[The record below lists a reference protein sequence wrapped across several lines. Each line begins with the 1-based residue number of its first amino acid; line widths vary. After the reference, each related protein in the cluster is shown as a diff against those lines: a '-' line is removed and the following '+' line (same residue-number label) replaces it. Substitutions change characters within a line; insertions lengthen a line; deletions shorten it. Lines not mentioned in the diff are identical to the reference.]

1 MGVVALREAISKRA
15 DELMVPALMAAGLT
29 SHKRQWRTCD
39 CTWCAKKR
47 EATAVI
53 GNLSHIPAYRF
64 RKGHYVEDMREAY
77 RDELRAGYRQSM
89 RSLENEEPF
98 Q

>member
-1 MGVVALREAISKRA
+1 MSVVSLREAISKRA

-29 SHKRQWRTCD
+29 SHKRAWRTCD

-47 EATAVI
+47 EATATI
-53 GNLSHIPAYRF
+53 SNLAHIPGYRL
-64 RKGHYVEDMREAY
+64 RRGHFVEDMRSAY
-77 RDELRAGYRQSM
+77 RDELRAGFRQSL
-89 RSLENEEPF
+89 RALENEEIF